1 MATLKTEGG
10 TGSVSKDGV
19 VQESVV
25 YYVSTPEEVL
35 TVGKTPPSGLT
46 ETTRNWTALNAL
58 DTTGYIVTV
67 TYEGG
72 VQSSSGGVSSSGS
85 SEDQVYWSYDY
96 NLLEEPIESHW
107 NFEEIKK
114 KYGGWKDPNDESR
127 WIFADYEPGKEKSKV
142 LSPMKGVRTYMVLH
156 LTVSKNYSAKT
167 LPAGLLAKVG
177 TQTSNIKGLTFNTNG
192 RTWLTMPVQA
202 TLRGNVW
209 QISESWKLSEKFKW
223 PDEVYPSSRISIG

>member
-1 MATLKTEGG
+1 MASLKTEGG
-10 TGSVSKDGV
+10 TGSISKDGV

-35 TVGKTPPSGLT
+35 TVGKTPPPGLE
-46 ETTRNWTALNAL
+46 ETTRNWSALNAL
-58 DTTGYIVTV
+58 DTTGYTVTV

-72 VQSSSGGVSSSGS
+72 SQSGDSISSSGTSQ
-85 SEDQVYWSYDY
+85 DQVYWSYDY

-107 NFEEIKK
+107 QFEEIKK
-114 KYGGWKDPNDESR
+114 KYGGWKDPNDEGR
-127 WIFADYEPGKEKSKV
+127 WIFADYEPGKEKSKK

-167 LPAGLLAKVG
+167 LPAGLLSKVG
-177 TQTSNIKGLTFNTNG
+177 TQTERIKGLDFDKGSRN
-192 RTWLTMPVQA
+192 WLVMPVQA
-202 TLRGNVW
+202 TKRGNVW

-223 PDEVYPSSRISIG
+223 PEEVYGSKKIGIG

>member
-35 TVGKTPPSGLT
+35 SVGKQAPSGLA

-72 VQSSSGGVSSSGS
+72 VQSSSGGGSSSGS
-85 SEDQVYWSYDY
+85 SGDQVYWSYDY

-127 WIFADYEPGKEKSKV
+127 WIFADYEPGKEKSKK

-156 LTVSKNYSAKT
+156 LTVSKNYSART
-167 LPAGLLAKVG
+167 LPNILDRVG
-177 TQTSNIKGLTFNTNG
+177 TQTGTIKGLDFDTGG
-192 RTWLTMPVQA
+192 RNWLVMPVQA
-202 TLRGNVW
+202 TLRGNIW

-223 PDEVYPSSRISIG
+223 PEEVYTDGKKIGMG